1 MLNILVDLK
10 KLMVESK
17 YNLMFN
23 VEVRMNITLTC

>member
-1 MLNILVDLK
+1 MLNILMNFT

-23 VEVRMNITLTC
+23 VEVTMNITLTF